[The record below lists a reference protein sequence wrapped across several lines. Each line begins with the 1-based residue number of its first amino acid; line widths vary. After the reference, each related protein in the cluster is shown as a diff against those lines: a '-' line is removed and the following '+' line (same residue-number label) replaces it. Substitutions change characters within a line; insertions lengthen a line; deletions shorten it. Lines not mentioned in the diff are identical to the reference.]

1 MCKVTSA
8 PEPTKGSS
16 SSGSFAGNELLL
28 LTRTPTPVC
37 VCVCMLCVYENSQ
50 VKGQAGVFNRRQP
63 KSMLRFSALV
73 FCVCVCMSDITYT
86 PRVAT
91 AVRDLRWVNSDV
103 KQFMLLFFWYP
114 SFIFVFSSFAGQTK
128 HMLLDKAKGA
138 ERNVEAA
145 NQKFPTKNK
154 T

>member
-1 MCKVTSA
+1 
-8 PEPTKGSS
+8 
-16 SSGSFAGNELLL
+16 
-28 LTRTPTPVC
+28 
-37 VCVCMLCVYENSQ
+37 
-50 VKGQAGVFNRRQP
+50 
-63 KSMLRFSALV
+63 
-73 FCVCVCMSDITYT
+73 MSDITYT

-128 HMLLDKAKGA
+128 HMPLDKAKGA
-138 ERNVEAA
+138 DRAERYVEAAA